1 MRSESKSRNSGHWN
15 HNAES
20 MTDTTCWSNSAKVT
34 ERSHRIETEKCCF
47 LSPAPVEAMP
57 LHKNQP
63 FLALK
68 PSFAIIQNWIIAFG
82 KIGFCI
88 TAGQIYIHLHIITI
102 IIAQGCIKAS
112 KTPQNGPNY
121 SQNSVLMPKCAIFQ
135 DTRHCTCHKTQLKC
149 HYAEKTSATWRALAL
164 LCIQPIVNVQ

>member
-1 MRSESKSRNSGHWN
+1 MRSESKSRNRGHWN

-20 MTDTTCWSNSAKVT
+20 MADTTCWNNSAKNNGAKPQNRNWKVLF
-34 ERSHRIETEKCCF
+34 SA
-47 LSPAPVEAMP
+47 PAPVEAMP

-68 PSFAIIQNWIIAFG
+68 PSFAIIQKWIIGF
-82 KIGFCI
+82 KKKPFCI
-88 TAGQIYIHLHIITI
+88 TAGQVYIHLFIITI
-102 IIAQGCIKAS
+102 IIAQACIKAS

-135 DTRHCTCHKTQLKC
+135 DTKHRSCHKTQLKC
-149 HYAEKTSATWRALAL
+149 HFAEKTSAARCALAL
-164 LCIQPIVNVQ
+164 LCI